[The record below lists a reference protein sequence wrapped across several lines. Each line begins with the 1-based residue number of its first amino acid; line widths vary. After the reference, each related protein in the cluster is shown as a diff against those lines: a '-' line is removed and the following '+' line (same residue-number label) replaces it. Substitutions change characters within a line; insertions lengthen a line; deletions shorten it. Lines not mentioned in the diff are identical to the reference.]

1 MAVLIEDT
9 RQQAG
14 KHENKNRWWAAHGIE
29 VVRRKL
35 DFGDYATEGSN
46 IIIDTKRSIAEVTM
60 DVGRDHARFAREL
73 NRARESG
80 YRLIILV
87 EVGHPYHDVH
97 DVAQWVSV
105 ACRRCE
111 ERRMGWCEPRHGM
124 GCKRYKRKPMQGPQ
138 VARIMQTMAEEHGCV
153 WEFAHPMH
161 SAKRICEL
169 LGLEVREDG

>member
-46 IIIDTKRSIAEVTM
+46 IIIDTKRSIAEVAM

-73 NRARESG
+73 DRAREAG
-80 YRLIILV
+80 YRLVILV
-87 EVGHPYHDVH
+87 EVGSPYRSVEG
-97 DVAQWVSV
+97 VAGWTSV
-105 ACRRCE
+105 ACQQCDQR
-111 ERRMGWCEPRHGM
+111 RHGYCNPRASM
-124 GCKRYKRKPMQGPQ
+124 GCRKYRRKPMQGPQ

-169 LGLEVREDG
+169 LGLEVSNDG